1 MKILGEEMICDKVF
15 FKGQAIITIY
25 HQGVDDTLN
34 RRLKRTEKIGRYN
47 LIFTETVVDDNEI
60 DSIVGWNYTEEG
72 LLEPSLNINPYR
84 DAACARMRHFIY
96 LTKPDCMFRFDKQY
110 SLKISVKAFLFICE
124 FIEKYLGMKLQA
136 APMLFGDVFVFMPN
150 EKIVNHNKENGLI
163 IKNIPADSTVI
174 THFKNKNIIVYSKKE
189 YVSSDAESIEIK
201 PNVEWHMFDIEIFN
215 GDKLIYYKR
224 DASFIMEVNIGF
236 NIKGEGKRIKQSK
249 NGFDYIMNGD
259 GDAETIRIGERKE
272 EKELLSNS
280 SLNII
285 KIIKMESPDD
295 QVFFIKP
302 GEINLAKKIIGQVL
316 ESAQEELWIF
326 DSYFTDRDDIL
337 KNLDWLR
344 IIVNCKAKNKNI
356 VFYQKDSSHAL
367 NIEEMKEKME
377 KDTVLQEIQRS
388 RGKFGV
394 HFYQEKQPIHDRFV
408 VAVEKGEYK
417 GLSIGTSFN
426 SLDRN
431 HYCISKLKPSAAKL
445 IFEELKDWLNDKH
458 VVSDKEV

>member
-1 MKILGEEMICDKVF
+1 MICDKVF

-25 HQGVDDTLN
+25 HQGVDGTLN
-34 RRLKRTEKIGRYN
+34 RSLKRTEKIGRYN
-47 LIFTETVVDDNEI
+47 LVFTETVVNDNEI
-60 DSIVGWNYTEEG
+60 DNIVGWNYTEEG

-84 DAACARMRHFIY
+84 DAACAQMRHFIY
-96 LTKPDCMFRFDKQY
+96 LTKPDCMFRYDKQY

-124 FIEKYLGMKLQA
+124 FIEKYTGMKLQT

-150 EKIVNHNKENGLI
+150 EKIVKHNKENGLI

-174 THFKNKNIIVYSKKE
+174 THFKNKNTIVYSKKE
-189 YVSSDAESIEIK
+189 YISSNAESIEIK

-236 NIKGEGKRIKQSK
+236 TIKGEGKRIKQSK
-249 NGFDYIMNGD
+249 NGLDYIMNEESNAD
-259 GDAETIRIGERKE
+259 TIRIRERKE

-280 SLNII
+280 SSNII
-285 KIIKMESPDD
+285 KKIKMESPDD

-302 GEINLAKKIIGQVL
+302 GEINIAKKIIGQVL
-316 ESAQEELWIF
+316 ESAQEELWVF

-367 NIEEMKEKME
+367 NIDEMKKEMA

-388 RGKFGV
+388 RGKFGI
-394 HFYQEKQPIHDRFV
+394 HFHQEKQPIHDRFV
-408 VAVEKGEYK
+408 FAAEKGEYK

-431 HYCISKLKPSAAKL
+431 HYCISKLSPSATKL
-445 IFEELKDWLNDKH
+445 ILEELKDWINDNNI
-458 VVSDKEV
+458 VSDKEV